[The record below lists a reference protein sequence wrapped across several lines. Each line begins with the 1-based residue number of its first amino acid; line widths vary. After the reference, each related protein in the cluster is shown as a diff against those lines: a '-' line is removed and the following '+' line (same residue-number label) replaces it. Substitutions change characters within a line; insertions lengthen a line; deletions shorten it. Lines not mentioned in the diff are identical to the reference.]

1 MTYKDFDLQEQERL
15 MRLTNHLGGDFKA
28 WFEQTDV
35 QIRSAIRKYVSFKST
50 TFDHEDLVQQGWLI
64 LLECIVTYDASKG
77 ASFKTFLDRTLE
89 HEIPK
94 FVDGANAKVVVNPR
108 VNIRKMKVKKME
120 REFRSKHGVDPTV
133 EQLAEIC
140 GFSVKQV
147 REALYAYDVSTN
159 MLSLNNTGDDSDGE
173 YLDSFQSE
181 ITGFE
186 AIERAYTRE
195 IVANAIEEALTSTER
210 LAVKIMFGFFD
221 GKEHTNQEVADI
233 MDLNSRQHANQIIG
247 RALKKLRDAV
257 DNPRAA

>member
-1 MTYKDFDLQEQERL
+1 MARNRLNNKRIEKRLKRLEKEVASVYSVPSKGLQKKWDKWAKETAPKIAEAQKQYNPAE
-15 MRLTNHLGGDFKA
+15 
-28 WFEQTDV
+28 
-35 QIRSAIRKYVSFKST
+35 
-50 TFDHEDLVQQGWLI
+50 
-64 LLECIVTYDASKG
+64 G